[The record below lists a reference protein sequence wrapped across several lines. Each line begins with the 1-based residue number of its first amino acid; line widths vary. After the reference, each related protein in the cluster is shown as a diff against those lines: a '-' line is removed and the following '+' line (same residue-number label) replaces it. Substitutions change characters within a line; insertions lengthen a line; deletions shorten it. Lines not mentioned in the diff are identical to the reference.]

1 MAHAISHTIVS
12 VTGSSITTIAG
23 FVALCFMSF
32 TLGLDLGIVMA
43 KGVVFGVIGCVTI
56 LPALILACDKA
67 IEKTKHKILMPDVS
81 RIASWVTNH
90 YKILAVIFI
99 VVLIPAIYGY
109 THDQVYYDLAGTM
122 PDSAYIITLSR
133 PPKRPSQ
140 KRKGQ
145 KIHPRMYLNRYPR
158 KRRSSLQL

>member
-1 MAHAISHTIVS
+1 MTETRSEPCTCHSHTIVS

-109 THDQVYYDLAGTM
+109 THDQSTM
-122 PDSAYIITLSR
+122 TLQEPCLTVHTVSR
-133 PPKRPSQ
+133 PMKDST
-140 KRKGQ
+140 
-145 KIHPRMYLNRYPR
+145 
-158 KRRSSLQL
+158 RSMLWVPHISSSHRAICQRQTA